1 MPGLLSGSKT
11 NLSSPTSFANLTNV
25 QYQLGPTP
33 TTSTGYTLI
42 ADQNSLVKF
51 TSSLGNLEFS
61 SGTVYSNIPNQT
73 IQFIGTGTGTVLVSG
88 PQMNTSTTT
97 GALVVDGGIGI
108 AAGLHTG
115 ADIYVNGLRIGQGY
129 EGYNNVVLTGLYNDG
144 GQNTPVGENNIAIG
158 YNTLQGISR
167 SLNSIAIGNK
177 ALSTGTFTVNTIAI
191 GSSSLQNAG
200 TIQAIYVGD
209 ITSITTGSTTIVT
222 VVAHGLSTGTQ
233 ILIEGLNGTPEL
245 EQQHFLV
252 NALTLDE
259 LVLYS
264 IYDPNLT
271 TPIETTNEYIS
282 SGTVSRSWVTEN
294 NIAIGTNSAAGFYQ
308 GVDNFFI
315 GHNAAANFTTGSYNL
330 FIGHEVVGNMRK
342 GNSNISID
350 GTQLVDGLNG
360 QIGIGSMFYYNGGG
374 YLQLDTNV
382 GLGLGDEATNSTNT
396 GALVVYGGAGISKS
410 LFVGIDLN
418 VGANVNVGADLNVQG
433 YGTVRLNPEGS
444 GGVEIQPTNGGTVA
458 IYPESSFPGNID
470 NMFIGSYQ
478 PRDAVFLNVNSEN
491 VDVTSTETS
500 ISTTTGA
507 LTVAGGVG
515 IRGNMYIGGLNST
528 ATDYTLFYNTVT
540 NEVTFGFGGTGGS
553 GGSGQLSSTS
563 TNTYNIFVQEVAPN
577 TIYYP
582 AMADILN
589 DFSLLDG
596 DYSFYYDTSDKTITV
611 PKLNVTSTESSTS
624 TTTGAVT
631 VAGGVG
637 IGGDVYS
644 ASGNPTENYLLY
656 TPKITVASLPHS
668 NPKVGDIWIDLG
680 SFAYY
685 QWIDDSGNR
694 FWLQITIL

>member
-1 MPGLLSGSKT
+1 MPGLLSGSKA
-11 NLSSPTSFANLTNV
+11 NSSSPTSFANLSNV
-25 QYQLGPTP
+25 QFKLGPTP
-33 TTSTGYTLI
+33 STSTGYTLI
-42 ADQNSLVKF
+42 TDQNSVAKF

-61 SGTVYSNIPNQT
+61 SGTVYSNLPNQT

-88 PQMNTSTTT
+88 PQLNTSTST
-97 GALVVDGGIGI
+97 GALVIDGGIGI

-129 EGYNNVVLTGLYNDG
+129 EGYNNIVLTGTFKEG
-144 GQNTPVGENNIAIG
+144 GQNSPDGESNIAIG
-158 YNTLQGISR
+158 YNTLQGMYR
-167 SLNSIAIGNK
+167 SLNSIAIGNN
-177 ALSTGTFTVNTIAI
+177 AVSTGTYTVNTIAI
-191 GSSSLQNAG
+191 GSNSLQNAG
-200 TIQAIYVGD
+200 TLQSIYVGN
-209 ITSITTGSTTIVT
+209 IISVTTGTPTIVS
-222 VVAHGLSTGTQ
+222 VLNHGLSTGTE
-233 ILIEGLNGTPEL
+233 ILIEGVEGTTELNY
-245 EQQHFLV
+245 QHYLI
-252 NALTLDE
+252 NPISPNN

-271 TPIETTNEYIS
+271 TPITTLNPYTT

-294 NIAIGTNSAAGFYQ
+294 NIAIGTYAAAGFYQ

-374 YLQLDTNV
+374 YLQLDSNV
-382 GLGLGDEATNSTNT
+382 GLGLGDEATNTTNT
-396 GALVVYGGAGISKS
+396 GALMVYGGAGISRS
-410 LFVGIDLN
+410 LF
-418 VGANVNVGADLNVQG
+418 VGADLNVEG
-433 YGTVRLNPEGS
+433 YGTVRLNPEG
-444 GGVEIQPTNGGTVA
+444 GGVIIQPTSGGTVT
-458 IYPESSFPGNID
+458 IYPESSFPGNMD
-470 NMFIGSYQ
+470 NVFIGSFQ
-478 PRDAVFLNVNSEN
+478 PRDAVFLNADAELVS
-491 VDVTSTETS
+491 VTSTETS
-500 ISTTTGA
+500 TSTTTGA

-515 IRGNMYIGGLNST
+515 IRGNMYIGGLKST
-528 ATDYTLFYNTVT
+528 STNYTLYYNTLT
-540 NEVTFGFGGTGGS
+540 NEVTFDIGGTGGGFN
-553 GGSGQLSSTS
+553 GGSQLSSTS
-563 TNTYNIFVQEVAPN
+563 TNTFNIFVQEVAPN
-577 TIYYP
+577 TLYYP

-589 DFSLLDG
+589 DFSLIDA
-596 DYSFYYDTSDKTITV
+596 DYSFSYDTSDKTLSVT
-611 PKLNVTSTESSTS
+611 KLNVTSTEASTS

-656 TPKITVASLPHS
+656 TPKITVAASPHS
-668 NPKVGDIWIDLG
+668 NPRVGDIWIDLG
-680 SFAYY
+680 SYAYY

>member
-1 MPGLLSGSKT
+1 MPGLLSGSRV
-11 NLSSPTSFANLTNV
+11 NPSSPTSFANLTNV
-25 QYQLGPTP
+25 QFKLGPTP
-33 TTSTGYTLI
+33 STSTGYTLI
-42 ADQNSLVKF
+42 TDQNSVAKF

-61 SGTVYSNIPNQT
+61 SGTVYSNLPDQT
-73 IQFIGTGTGTVLVSG
+73 IQFIGTGTGTVLISG
-88 PQMNTSTTT
+88 PQANTSTST

-129 EGYNNVVLTGLYNDG
+129 EGYNNIVLTGTFKEG
-144 GQNTPVGENNIAIG
+144 GQNAPNGESNIAIG
-158 YNTLQGISR
+158 YNTLQGIYR
-167 SLNSIAIGNK
+167 SLNSIAIGNN
-177 ALSTGTFTVNTIAI
+177 AVSTGTYTVNTIAI
-191 GSSSLQNAG
+191 GSNSLQNAG
-200 TIQAIYVGD
+200 TLQSIYVGD
-209 ITSITTGSTTIVT
+209 ITGVSIGTPTTVT
-222 VVAHGLSTGTQ
+222 VLNHGLSTGTE
-233 ILIEGLNGTPEL
+233 ILIEGVEGTTELNY
-245 EQQHFLV
+245 QHYLV
-252 NALTLDE
+252 NPISADD

-271 TPIETTNEYIS
+271 TPIGTVNLYTS

-294 NIAIGTNSAAGFYQ
+294 NIAIGTYSAAGFYQ

-330 FIGHEVVGNMRK
+330 FIGHEVSGNMRQ

-350 GTQLVDGLNG
+350 GTQLVDGQNG

-382 GLGLGDEATNSTNT
+382 GLGLGDEATNTTNT
-396 GALVVYGGAGISKS
+396 GALMVYGGAGISRS
-410 LFVGIDLN
+410 LF
-418 VGANVNVGADLNVQG
+418 VGADLNVEG
-433 YGTVRLNPEGS
+433 YGTVRLNPEG
-444 GGVEIQPTNGGTVA
+444 GGVIIQPTSGGTVT
-458 IYPESSFPGNID
+458 IYPESSFPGNMD
-470 NMFIGSYQ
+470 NVFIGSFQ
-478 PRDAVFLNVNSEN
+478 PRDAVFLNARSQIVE
-491 VDVTSTETS
+491 VTSTQTS
-500 ISTTTGA
+500 TSTTTGA

-528 ATDYTLFYNTVT
+528 ATEYTLFYNTLT
-540 NEVTFGFGGTGGS
+540 NEVTYGFGGTGGT

-563 TNTYNIFVQEVAPN
+563 TNTFNIFVQEVAPN

-596 DYSFYYDTSDKTITV
+596 DYNFSYDTSNKKLSV

-631 VAGGVG
+631 IAGGVG
-637 IGGDVYS
+637 IQGDVYS

-656 TPKITVASLPHS
+656 TPKITVAAAPHS
-668 NPKVGDIWIDLG
+668 NPRVGDIWIDLG
-680 SFAYY
+680 SYAYY
-685 QWIDDSGNR
+685 QWIDDSGNQ
-694 FWLQITIL
+694 FWLQITVL

>member
-129 EGYNNVVLTGLYNDG
+129 EGYNNVVLTGVYREG
-144 GQNTPVGENNIAIG
+144 GQNAPNGESNIAIG
-158 YNTLQGISR
+158 YNTLQGIDR

-191 GSSSLQNAG
+191 GTNSLQNAG
-200 TIQAIYVGD
+200 TIQSIYVGD
-209 ITSITTGSTTIVT
+209 IAGISVGSTTTVT
-222 VVAHGLSTGTQ
+222 VVGHGLSTGTE
-233 ILIEGLNGTPEL
+233 ILIEGVVGTTELN
-245 EQQHFLV
+245 QQHYLV
-252 NALTLDE
+252 HPITLDD

-271 TPIETTNEYIS
+271 TPISTTNLYIS
-282 SGTVSRSWVTEN
+282 SGTVSRAWLTEN
-294 NIAIGTNSAAGFYQ
+294 NIAIGTYSAAGFYQ

-330 FIGHEVVGNMRK
+330 FIGHEVVGNMRQ
-342 GNSNISID
+342 GNFNISID
-350 GTQLVDGLNG
+350 GTQLVDGLDS

-382 GLGLGDEATNSTNT
+382 GLGLGDDATNTTNT
-396 GALVVYGGAGISKS
+396 GALVVYGGVGISRS
-410 LFVGIDLN
+410 LF
-418 VGANVNVGADLNVQG
+418 VGADLNVEG
-433 YGTVRLNPEGS
+433 YGTVRLNPEG
-444 GGVEIQPTNGGTVA
+444 GGIIMQPTNGGTVS
-458 IYPESSFPGNID
+458 IYPESTFPGNMD
-470 NMFIGSYQ
+470 NMFIGSFQ
-478 PRDAVFLNVNSEN
+478 PRDAVFLDSRSQTVE
-491 VDVTSTETS
+491 VTSTETS
-500 ISTTTGA
+500 ISTVTGA
-507 LTVAGGVG
+507 LTVAGGIG
-515 IRGNMYIGGLNST
+515 IRGNMYIGGLRST
-528 ATDYTLFYNTVT
+528 ATNSILFYNTLT
-540 NEVTFGFGGTGGS
+540 NEITFGEGGS
-553 GGSGQLSSTS
+553 GAGGGDGQMSSTS
-563 TNTYNIFVQEVAPN
+563 TNTYNIYVENVATN
-577 TIYYP
+577 TVYYP
-582 AMADILN
+582 ALADTIGG
-589 DFSLLDG
+589 FSLIDG
-596 DYSFYYDTSDKTITV
+596 DYNFSYDTSDN
-611 PKLNVTSTESSTS
+611 KLSVSKLVVTSTETSTS

-631 VAGGVG
+631 VVGGVG

-656 TPKITVASLPHS
+656 TPRITVAAAPHS

-680 SFAYY
+680 SYAYY

>member
-1 MPGLLSGSKT
+1 MPGLLSGSRV
-11 NLSSPTSFANLTNV
+11 NPSSPTSFANLTNV

-33 TTSTGYTLI
+33 STSTGYTLI
-42 ADQNSLVKF
+42 TDQNSIAKF

-61 SGTVYSNIPNQT
+61 SGTIYSNIPNQT

-97 GALVVDGGIGI
+97 GALVVDGGVGI

-129 EGYNNVVLTGLYNDG
+129 EGYNNIVLTGEYNDG
-144 GQNTPVGENNIAIG
+144 GQNAPDGENNIAIG

-233 ILIEGLNGTPEL
+233 ILIEGLNGVPEL

-252 NALTLDE
+252 NALTLDN

-271 TPIETTNEYIS
+271 TPIETTNEYIG

-294 NIAIGTNSAAGFYQ
+294 NIAIGTYSAAGFYQ

-382 GLGLGDEATNSTNT
+382 GLGLGDEATNTTNT

-410 LFVGIDLN
+410 LFVG
-418 VGANVNVGADLNVQG
+418 ADLNVEG
-433 YGTVRLNPEGS
+433 YGTVRLNPEG
-444 GGVEIQPTNGGTVA
+444 GGVIIQPTSGGTVS

-470 NMFIGSYQ
+470 NMYIGSYQ
-478 PRDAVFLNVNSEN
+478 PRDAVFLNARSQIVE
-491 VDVTSTETS
+491 VTSTETS

-507 LTVAGGVG
+507 LIVAGGVG
-515 IRGNMYIGGLNST
+515 IRGNMYIGGLTST
-528 ATDYTLFYNTVT
+528 ATEYTLFYNTVT
-540 NEVTFGFGGTGGS
+540 NEVTFGFGGS
-553 GGSGQLSSTS
+553 GGAGGDGQLSSTS
-563 TNTYNIFVQEVAPN
+563 TNTYNIYVESVATN
-577 TIYYP
+577 TVYYP
-582 AMADILN
+582 ALAETIDG
-589 DFSLLDG
+589 FSLIDG
-596 DYSFYYDTSDKTITV
+596 DYNFSYDTLDNKLSV
-611 PKLNVTSTESSTS
+611 PKLDVTSTETSAS

-631 VAGGVG
+631 VVGGVG

-668 NPKVGDIWIDLG
+668 NPKIGDIWIDLG

-685 QWIDDSGNR
+685 QWIDDAGNR